1 GLFAVDEDRVKI
13 APMLEQAFSQS
24 VKSCLIRG
32 DILKYRILLNKQT
45 IIMRGLP
52 MKLDDPLPGL
62 ASFLPAD
69 DTATGSKSHLLAQ
82 FLHRNGFREV
92 QERNFSV
99 IGLAALFRNHDAVEV
114 LLRFRADVNTGRRE
128 LLLAT
133 PLGVACRSGDVSGIR
148 LLLEKR
154 ADPHVKDIAG
164 VTAFDYTLVGN
175 SPAAMEAISQHG
187 LSIDPSDVQGSTQL
201 GFLEHKQFQINT

>member
-1 GLFAVDEDRVKI
+1 MTSANHAEVMRMTSWLNSPFEGLFAVDEDRVKI

-92 QERNFSV
+92 QERDGNGFS
-99 IGLAALFRNHDAVEV
+99 
-114 LLRFRADVNTGRRE
+114 
-128 LLLAT
+128 
-133 PLGVACRSGDVSGIR
+133 PLCYASMSGSAPLIEA
-148 LLLEKR
+148 LLESR
-154 ADPHVKDIAG
+154 TSPHDK
-164 VTAFDYTLVGN
+164 VTKHVPSMCLTRILAF
-175 SPAAMEAISQHG
+175 H
-187 LSIDPSDVQGSTQL
+187 
-201 GFLEHKQFQINT
+201 